1 MPQGGLGIAPGPA
14 LCPALRLSEAFEE
27 RGDGHDRRRVSYGTA
42 SIHYFPVAPSDN
54 PAVSSGVGVAIA
66 GAAELCEVVE
76 VEDHRPLGARR
87 RPVRWLEPARRRA
100 MLAAEGVRE
109 PARDRPSCRLRD
121 RAGRRETVA
130 PTRRPR
136 RARGGRAG
144 RAPLGRRGRDRGV
157 PRLDRARAA
166 RPAAEP
172 AAAPRHRADAL
183 VRRAQRA
190 AGPPAA
196 LGQLR
201 VAEVRRGAP
210 RDFAPARS
218 LVAPRS
224 EARSLVEPRSEARS
238 LVEA

>member
-54 PAVSSGVGVAIA
+54 PAVSSGIGVAIG

-109 PARDRPSCRLRD
+109 PARDRPSPTSGSRGPTRD
-121 RAGRRETVA
+121 RRADPPTA
-130 PTRRPR
+130 PRARRPR
-136 RARGGRAG
+136 GTR
-144 RAPLGRRGRDRGV
+144 
-157 PRLDRARAA
+157 
-166 RPAAEP
+166 
-172 AAAPRHRADAL
+172 
-183 VRRAQRA
+183 
-190 AGPPAA
+190 
-196 LGQLR
+196 
-201 VAEVRRGAP
+201 
-210 RDFAPARS
+210 
-218 LVAPRS
+218 APRS
-224 EARSLVEPRSEARS
+224 ARTRSRRAATRS
-238 LVEA
+238 RGRSATGC